1 MTHPTGF
8 EKLAAWTASIP
19 DYEGFVFRR
28 FDRLSARN
36 LQHLESE
43 LTFLET
49 KLDGLDQEA
58 AASSDVNSL
67 RTRYNWETFEELSK
81 VQNSLTAERMEAS
94 KNISHEMLVLQS
106 KIAAMEQPDKLQ
118 LAVVRKHFNHGI
130 HPTEFLPN
138 GRRNLEGQDYFR
150 LDKDRELVAL
160 NPTSDKDLLSRFLR
174 RHPGMLKVRLTLY
187 QAPYRSWRY
196 VKLANRTQSETLST
210 GEEYFD
216 EKYISFAVSI
226 VSIALAAILLLGAI
240 ISLRLVQDEKAR
252 IGMIVGFTVLFTA
265 SVSFLTNAKRADIF
279 ASGAAYT
286 AVLVVFVSGDL
297 GGSSE
302 C

>member
-94 KNISHEMLVLQS
+94 KNISRKLKNYYEMLVLQS

-174 RHPGMLKVRLTLY
+174 RHPGMLK
-187 QAPYRSWRY
+187 
-196 VKLANRTQSETLST
+196 SETLST